1 MTVLL
6 AIDSFKG
13 SLTSEEAEKAVS
25 IGVRSVRPDCRIVC
39 IPISDGG
46 EGMLSAI
53 KSASGGQEVSVA
65 CHDALMRPV
74 TARYLVLNHHQTAVI
89 EMAQAAGLSLL
100 SEAERDP
107 LKTTTYGVGELIL
120 DALNRGLRHFIVG
133 LGGSATNDGG
143 TGMLTA
149 LGGRLFDE
157 EGRELMGCGVNLSR
171 IHRIDL
177 SGLHPALSVSA
188 FTVACD
194 VDSPFCGPRGAT
206 RVFARQKGADADAVE
221 LLEQGMNHL
230 SQVIERQTGV
240 DLLHRPGAG
249 AAGGLGGMLMALLGA
264 KRVSGFDLLDEM
276 GQIERQVSE
285 ADLVITGEGRADAQT
300 LMGKVPFGMLKL
312 ARRYGVPV
320 MLVAG
325 QVDDFELMRS
335 AGFELVVQTTPA
347 DMPLDEAMKPLV
359 AMEHITRAVA
369 ECLKA
374 YSS

>member
-46 EGMLSAI
+46 EGMLEAI
-53 KSASGGQEVSVA
+53 KSAVGGQEISVA

-74 TARYLVLNHHQTAVI
+74 TVRYLVLNYHQTAVI

-157 EGRELMGCGVNLSR
+157 EGRELMGCGANLSR

-177 SGLHPALSVSA
+177 SALHPALSESS

-221 LLEQGMNHL
+221 YLEQGMNHL

-240 DLLHRPGAG
+240 DLQHRPGAG

-276 GQIERQVSE
+276 GQIECRVSE
-285 ADLVITGEGRADAQT
+285 ADLVITGEGRADEQT
-300 LMGKVPFGMLKL
+300 LMGKVPLGMLKL
-312 ARRYGVPV
+312 ARRHGVPV

-325 QVDDFELMRS
+325 QVDNVELMRS

-347 DMPLDEAMKPLV
+347 DMPLDEAMKPTV